1 MCRRKREWCVSTK
14 DIWPR
19 SWLGVG
25 MYHTDRYTTCHAW
38 ALLTH
43 TKGWSDI
50 RWQGR
55 THTSHRQLDPDTG
68 KPVPSLIRSVSPFT
82 QEKHT
87 LERKKDYR
95 GGATIPRAVTDW
107 WARRLQPYF
116 WRLLWPC
123 SSEWEIS
130 TWFEPSAR
138 PLGGLGG
145 LATRTDRAR
154 VCFSRLRQHM
164 QAARH
169 WPVLGGKGSPLP

>member
-1 MCRRKREWCVSTK
+1 MAWGRNVSHR
-14 DIWPR
+14 PLHNVSRLR
-19 SWLGVG
+19 SPS
-25 MYHTDRYTTCHAW
+25 H
-38 ALLTH
+38 TH

-55 THTSHRQLDPDTG
+55 THTAHRQLDPDTG